1 MAKLIDK
8 LKEKGQEI
16 AKASKEKYDALFH
29 SSKEI
34 EGDFLLIP
42 CIAEQIIEEFKAD
55 GFEAEYTQTE
65 NHFEISLTNGGL
77 AKMALGLKT
86 ALKVNIYPLNGNI
99 HIDADAGVIG
109 QQEPSLA
116 GTAFEALPV
125 TTTQT
130 WSRLKQS
137 KLDDK
142 AVAIAE
148 KVVSTDKI
156 VSLLDGTRIPLSQ
169 VPDGMVFV
177 DEDGQEILNE
187 VEFTESPNK
196 ENKKI
201 SRTIG
206 GMVKTATTK
215 VSDALDD
222 VKEKVNETTQKIAQN
237 EKFQETVAK
246 MSDTLDDVKEKAT
259 ETVQK
264 IAQNEKFQETVAKV
278 SDVLD
283 DVKEKATETAQKIA
297 QNEQVQNVMAKTS
310 QLMLNTKEKWN
321 EAATAAKIKMAAVSQ
336 SVAESEAFRKAVDQ
350 YQRIRQNEKVVMAVD
365 KFNEI
370 IADER
375 TQKILAAT
383 SKAAQKTG
391 QFTKKGLK
399 VISGVQAV
407 QDRKRSLQTKEEAD
421 ALKAEIE
428 KTNEAIRDD
437 LNDTLEDFSSY
448 RVMALKNTVGLFL
461 EYLERMNQKSKTK
474 EYEFLKEIDIK
485 QEELNDLKVIDM
497 EASDVI
503 KTVST
508 GVKYAAGGLKSVTGL
523 VGFLGKAGT
532 GTTIRSLHG
541 AAAKKALLASFG
553 RFAPAGWKVF
563 AGTVVLGA
571 GTVAVAWLTIGSLA
585 SSFYADKATKAT
597 QYLADV
603 QQWAAKTEQS
613 WIVLDGLK
621 SRVLELQNVTE
632 ELEQRAIVELADLEP
647 YVDSFDP
654 NDKKQVKE
662 FQEAAIMVKSM
673 SELAQTPILDEDGN
687 FNENAKIVMAKT
699 EKIINKE
706 L

>member
-1 MAKLIDK
+1 MAKLFDK
-8 LKEKGQEI
+8 LKEKSQEV
-16 AKASKEKYDALFH
+16 AKAAKEKGQGIAQAARDKHDAVFK

-34 EGDFLLIP
+34 NGDLLLIP
-42 CIAEQIIEEFKAD
+42 CIAEQITKEFKAEGYEVD
-55 GFEAEYTQTE
+55 CKKIE
-65 NHFEISLTNGGL
+65 NHYDISLTNGGL
-77 AKMALGLKT
+77 VKSAVGLKT
-86 ALKVNIYPLNGNI
+86 ALKINIYPNNGHI
-99 HIDADAGVIG
+99 HIDAGIGVFG
-109 QQEPSLA
+109 QQ
-116 GTAFEALPV
+116 ALPTAV
-125 TTTQT
+125 AALVAWPVAATQI
-130 WSRLKQS
+130 WGLVKQS

-148 KVVSTDKI
+148 KVVATDKI
-156 VSLLDGTRIPLSQ
+156 VTLLDGTRIPKSQ

-222 VKEKVNETTQKIAQN
+222 VKEKAAETAQKIAQN

-246 MSDTLDDVKEKAT
+246 MSDALDDVKEKA
-259 ETVQK
+259 
-264 IAQNEKFQETVAKV
+264 A
-278 SDVLD
+278 
-283 DVKEKATETAQKIA
+283 ETAQKIA
-297 QNEQVQNVMAKTS
+297 QNEQVQNVMATTS
-310 QLMLNTKEKWN
+310 LLMLNTKEKWS
-321 EAATAAKIKMAAVSQ
+321 EAATAAKVKMAAVSQ

-350 YQRIRQNEKVVMAVD
+350 YQRVRQNEKVVMAVD
-365 KFNEI
+365 KLNEVM
-370 IADER
+370 ADER

-421 ALKAEIE
+421 ALKTEIE

-437 LNDTLEDFSSY
+437 LNDTLEDFSSH

-508 GVKYAAGGLKSVTGL
+508 GVKYAAGGLKSVTSL
-523 VGFLGKAGT
+523 VGFFGKAGT
-532 GTTIRSLHG
+532 GTAIRSLHG

-563 AGTVVLGA
+563 AGTAVLGA
-571 GTVAVAWLTIGSLA
+571 GAVAVAWLTIGSLA

-603 QQWAAKTEQS
+603 QQWAAETEQS

-632 ELEQRAIVELADLEP
+632 ELEHRAIVELADLEP

>member
-1 MAKLIDK
+1 MAKLFDK
-8 LKEKGQEI
+8 LKEKSQEV
-16 AKASKEKYDALFH
+16 AKAAKEKGQGIAQAARDKHDAVFK

-34 EGDFLLIP
+34 NGDLLLIP
-42 CIAEQIIEEFKAD
+42 CIAEQITKEFKAEGYEVD
-55 GFEAEYTQTE
+55 CKKIE
-65 NHFEISLTNGGL
+65 NHYDISLTNGGL
-77 AKMALGLKT
+77 VKSAVGLKT
-86 ALKVNIYPLNGNI
+86 ALKINIYPNNGHI
-99 HIDADAGVIG
+99 HIDAGIGVFG
-109 QQEPSLA
+109 QQ
-116 GTAFEALPV
+116 ALPTAV
-125 TTTQT
+125 AALVAWPVAATQI
-130 WSRLKQS
+130 WGLVKQS

-148 KVVSTDKI
+148 KVVATDKI
-156 VSLLDGTRIPLSQ
+156 VTLLDGTRIPKSQ

-222 VKEKVNETTQKIAQN
+222 VKEKA
-237 EKFQETVAK
+237 A
-246 MSDTLDDVKEKAT
+246 
-259 ETVQK
+259 
-264 IAQNEKFQETVAKV
+264 
-278 SDVLD
+278 
-283 DVKEKATETAQKIA
+283 ETAQKIA
-297 QNEQVQNVMAKTS
+297 QNEQVQNVMATTS
-310 QLMLNTKEKWN
+310 LLMLNTKEKWS
-321 EAATAAKIKMAAVSQ
+321 EAATAAKVKMAAVSQ

-350 YQRIRQNEKVVMAVD
+350 YQRVRQNEKVVMAVD
-365 KFNEI
+365 KLNEVM
-370 IADER
+370 ADER

-421 ALKAEIE
+421 ALKTEIE

-437 LNDTLEDFSSY
+437 LNDTLEDFSSH

-508 GVKYAAGGLKSVTGL
+508 GVKYAAGGLKSVTSL
-523 VGFLGKAGT
+523 VGFFGKAGT
-532 GTTIRSLHG
+532 GTAIRSLHG

-563 AGTVVLGA
+563 AGTAVLGA
-571 GTVAVAWLTIGSLA
+571 GAVAVAWLTIGSLA

-603 QQWAAKTEQS
+603 QQWAAETEQS

>member
-1 MAKLIDK
+1 MALNLKK
-8 LKEKGQEI
+8 LKDSLGEGFQKAKTGAQ
-16 AKASKEKYDALFH
+16 KASDA
-29 SSKEI
+29 
-34 EGDFLLIP
+34 
-42 CIAEQIIEEFKAD
+42 
-55 GFEAEYTQTE
+55 
-65 NHFEISLTNGGL
+65 
-77 AKMALGLKT
+77 
-86 ALKVNIYPLNGNI
+86 VN
-99 HIDADAGVIG
+99 
-109 QQEPSLA
+109 
-116 GTAFEALPV
+116 
-125 TTTQT
+125 
-130 WSRLKQS
+130 
-137 KLDDK
+137 
-142 AVAIAE
+142 
-148 KVVSTDKI
+148 
-156 VSLLDGTRIPLSQ
+156 
-169 VPDGMVFV
+169 
-177 DEDGQEILNE
+177 
-187 VEFTESPNK
+187 
-196 ENKKI
+196 
-201 SRTIG
+201 
-206 GMVKTATTK
+206 
-215 VSDALDD
+215 
-222 VKEKVNETTQKIAQN
+222 EKVNEAAEKVSQKVEETAQKVAQN

-246 MSDTLDDVKEKAT
+246 MSDALDDVKEKA
-259 ETVQK
+259 
-264 IAQNEKFQETVAKV
+264 A
-278 SDVLD
+278 
-283 DVKEKATETAQKIA
+283 ETAQKIA
-297 QNEQVQNVMAKTS
+297 QNEQVQNVMATTS
-310 QLMLNTKEKWN
+310 QLMLNTKEKWS
-321 EAATAAKIKMAAVSQ
+321 EAATAAKVKMAAVSQ

-350 YQRIRQNEKVVMAVD
+350 YQRVRQNEKVVMAVD
-365 KFNEI
+365 KLNEVM
-370 IADER
+370 ADER

-421 ALKAEIE
+421 ALKTEIE

-508 GVKYAAGGLKSVTGL
+508 GVKYAAGGLKSVTSL
-523 VGFLGKAGT
+523 VGFFGKAGT
-532 GTTIRSLHG
+532 GTAIRSLHG

-563 AGTVVLGA
+563 AGTAVLGA
-571 GTVAVAWLTIGSLA
+571 GAVAVAWLTIGSLA

-603 QQWAAKTEQS
+603 QQWAAETEQS